1 MSVELEDQI
10 LERKEF
16 MERDK
21 SGYILKEQ
29 QLKSI
34 KDNFIK
40 KKGNNKIDL
49 YELISALKK
58 FGINY
63 NEDDPLGEELE
74 NAKINR
80 NSKIDFDQFI
90 DLITTK
96 LSEMDSEKD
105 LANFFSLF
113 LGKDNTDKIEY
124 DHLRRAD
131 SNLKDNQIEEMI
143 EKADKDKDGKINF
156 EEFYD
161 IITKK
166 I

>member
-34 KDNFIK
+34 KENFIK

-63 NEDDPLGEELE
+63 NED
-74 NAKINR
+74 N
-80 NSKIDFDQFI
+80 FD
-90 DLITTK
+90 
-96 LSEMDSEKD
+96 
-105 LANFFSLF
+105 N
-113 LGKDNTDKIEY
+113 
-124 DHLRRAD
+124 
-131 SNLKDNQIEEMI
+131 
-143 EKADKDKDGKINF
+143 DGGYFGMNIPKNIYN
-156 EEFYD
+156 Y
-161 IITKK
+161 
-166 I
+166 

>member
-1 MSVELEDQI
+1 
-10 LERKEF
+10 
-16 MERDK
+16 
-21 SGYILKEQ
+21 
-29 QLKSI
+29 
-34 KDNFIK
+34 
-40 KKGNNKIDL
+40 
-49 YELISALKK
+49 
-58 FGINY
+58 
-63 NEDDPLGEELE
+63 
-74 NAKINR
+74 
-80 NSKIDFDQFI
+80 
-90 DLITTK
+90 
-96 LSEMDSEKD
+96 MDSEKD

-124 DHLRRAD
+124 DHLRRVD